1 MKSKFAVLLVVVS
14 LVACRN
20 DKNLKRGQQNYDVV
34 QEGSASGVTSTISGP
49 GETPPPATTAPL
61 TGTNA
66 DTTTNFTLPATQ
78 TDTIAG
84 SMPPVPSAA
93 PVPRPRVIESPRL
106 RRTPPPTAT
115 DTVSVPPQTQTTE
128 TDQTQTSP
136 PPPPPPSSTDTSD
149 TTHPPV
155 TRDL

>member
-1 MKSKFAVLLVVVS
+1 MKSRFAVLLVVVS

-34 QEGSASGVTSTISGP
+34 QEGSAPGVTSTISGP
-49 GETPPPATTAPL
+49 GETLPPATATPL

-66 DTTTNFTLPATQ
+66 DTTTSFTLPETQ

-84 SMPPVPSAA
+84 TMPPVPSAA

-106 RRTPPPTAT
+106 RRTPPTTDTGTTPAT
-115 DTVSVPPQTQTTE
+115 DTVTVPPQTE
-128 TDQTQTSP
+128 TSTQP
-136 PPPPPPSSTDTSD
+136 PPPTDTTD
-149 TTHPPV
+149 TTHPPA